1 MPLGEV
7 SGMPEQFR
15 KPVEENKESVGKRA
29 TEQPTAP
36 AMPPFMI
43 DSSTMFRQPQPLP
56 EPVPMAPVEY
66 AFDAHS
72 SREDILRVAQDL
84 LGSIV
89 DGATSGETQGAE
101 FHQRCQAL
109 QLTMEFLA
117 IKV

>member
-15 KPVEENKESVGKRA
+15 KPVEENKESVGKRT

-36 AMPPFMI
+36 APAMPPFM
-43 DSSTMFRQPQPLP
+43 DSMFRTQPQPP

-89 DGATSGETQGAE
+89 DGATSGETLGVE